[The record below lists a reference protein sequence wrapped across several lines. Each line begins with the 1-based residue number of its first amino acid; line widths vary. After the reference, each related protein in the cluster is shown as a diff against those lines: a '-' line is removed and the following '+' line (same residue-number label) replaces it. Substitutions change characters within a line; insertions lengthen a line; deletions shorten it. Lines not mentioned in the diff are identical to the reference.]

1 MDYLTVQAIVLTV
14 SYSIAISLRAAG
26 LVDNVFETTT
36 AAYCVILPP
45 SSLALRDNPVIS
57 ALLDDAGLDP
67 TRTPTAPPIALNF
80 KAISMPDRVDV
91 RISPLGRRLLISEDE
106 LEQALLAKQRNDY
119 AARIADEVAT
129 AWSSYEE
136 RLISGR
142 PSATKDAPWLQASP
156 LGLASYILA
165 LIVLIMTV
173 VVIYVRLF
181 RRKPT
186 RRFAATK
193 VEIESGAPPAP
204 PPSTTVDD
212 EVNTD
217 EQEINDLLAEF
228 PGPAFFEER
237 VPYVEILPVPAA
249 VPAAPAPVTPAPI
262 APAPTAP
269 APVAPAPT
277 ASAPIVQAPVAPAPV
292 APAPAAP
299 AAVAPAAA
307 VPAPV
312 VVPSVPLP
320 TPQNQPV
327 QSDEDD
333 DEEEDD
339 ADDIPLNPP
348 QVLDSS
354 STSSPSVSE
363 ASNDL
368 ADDPL
373 PFAHDDCLFATD
385 ANEPA
390 LPDSGPVNTTNPVP
404 CPASPVTDHDEI
416 AVVKLPSQPTETSH
430 PVQSIQ
436 PTPPLPEASVIPL
449 NSAHPEVDVTFQVAS
464 TDYGNFDIVDE
475 TSTPVVNLPRAHRE
489 EETDV
494 GLSPA
499 PPCVTE
505 FDDAALQPSSVGDSL
520 FSFFDETSPSAP
532 IVNLPR
538 TIQANEDDAGPSPV
552 PQDVAA
558 PSDDDADLSSDESEA
573 ENIDAHEMV
582 SRIRGM
588 FSLRL
593 GNDSRHRQATRIL
606 VPIAAN
612 PTASQDTDSTISSAS
627 SPQLQTPPDL
637 PVEGPA
643 PLAATNEQL
652 AQMLDNLRSKPAP
665 SSTAPSIERS
675 PLPIEEHAPSAE
687 TQSLNGPSHLD
698 FLTARLVQSAA
709 SMATRSNERVNLIAT
724 FFPDLRPID
733 DAVVSEV
740 RGQEQETSSTAED
753 DQRPVQALDSTE
765 PRESGAEE
773 EEVVNV
779 HVPDEEQAN
788 SAPIEAAPSVAEPPA
803 PLDEGAAPFTLSVAH
818 RDFRHLQEGPQDVP
832 QGGEILYIAVPQA
845 SVGRVTPQQE
855 HPQAPAIHHT
865 PHHTPQ
871 QTRSPAPVIR
881 IVPPTPPLECPRYR
895 CTSPSSVEVPN
906 DGPPAVNF
914 VWFQAPPYGIMRD
927 SQPDGLNE
935 LSQALGT
942 ATTRIEASALTVEAP
957 AAAVATYPRIDDLQE
972 SDAASSSEIEMP
984 VHSADELPETTPAVA
999 ESHDDTPALPL
1010 PNATPSEGICTET
1023 SSPAEHDLP
1032 EPVPTSSETSTPAA
1046 PTTTTSPPAHERRKT
1061 HRVKGVKIV
1070 LQSNGP
1076 RNLGR

>member
-1 MDYLTVQAIVLTV
+1 MDYLAIQAIVLV
-14 SYSIAISLRAAG
+14 ASYSIAISLRAAG

-36 AAYCVILPP
+36 AAYCVMLPP
-45 SSLALRDNPVIS
+45 TNLALHDNPVIS
-57 ALLDDAGLDP
+57 ALLDDARLDP
-67 TRTPTAPPIALNF
+67 TRTPTAPPIALDF
-80 KAISMPDRVDV
+80 KAILVPDRVDV
-91 RISPLGRRLLISEDE
+91 KISPLGRHLLISEDD
-106 LEQALLAKQRNDY
+106 LEHALLAKQRNDY

-129 AWSSYEE
+129 AWTSYEK

-156 LGLASYILA
+156 LGLASCILA

-186 RRFAATK
+186 RRFPAAK

-212 EVNTD
+212 EVTTD

-237 VPYVEILPVPAA
+237 APYVEILPVPAA
-249 VPAAPAPVTPAPI
+249 AVPAAPAPVIPAPT

-277 ASAPIVQAPVAPAPV
+277 ASAPIVQAPVAPVPV

-299 AAVAPAAA
+299 AAVAQAAA

-320 TPQNQPV
+320 ASQNQPV

-333 DEEEDD
+333 DDDEEDD

-348 QVLDSS
+348 QILDSS
-354 STSSPSVSE
+354 STSSPSDSE

-390 LPDSGPVNTTNPVP
+390 LPDSGPVHTTNRVP
-404 CPASPVTDHDEI
+404 FPASPVTDHDET

-430 PVQSIQ
+430 PVPSIQ
-436 PTPPLPEASVIPL
+436 PTPPLVEASVLPL
-449 NSAHPEVDVTFQVAS
+449 NSARPEADATFQPTS
-464 TDYGNFDIVDE
+464 TDSSIFDIADE
-475 TSTPVVNLPRAHRE
+475 TSTPAVNLPRVNRE
-489 EETDV
+489 DETDV

-499 PPCVTE
+499 PPGVTE

-520 FSFFDETSPSAP
+520 FSFFDEASPSAP
-532 IVNLPR
+532 TVNLPR
-538 TIQANEDDAGPSPV
+538 AIQANETNAGSSPTPQNVTRLFDDN
-552 PQDVAA
+552 
-558 PSDDDADLSSDESEA
+558 ADLSSDESEA
-573 ENIDAHEMV
+573 ENIDEHEMV

-593 GNDSRHRQATRIL
+593 SNDSRRRQATRIL

-612 PTASQDTDSTISSAS
+612 PTASQGSDSTTSSTS
-627 SPQLQTPPDL
+627 SPQPQTPPDL
-637 PVEGPA
+637 PVDGSA
-643 PLAATNEQL
+643 PLAATHDQL

-665 SSTAPSIERS
+665 SSTALSIERS
-675 PLPIEEHAPSAE
+675 PLPIEEPAPSAG
-687 TQSLNGPSHLD
+687 TQSINDSSHLD

-733 DAVVSEV
+733 DAAVSEV

-753 DQRPVQALDSTE
+753 DQQPMQALDDTE
-765 PRESGAEE
+765 PRESGVDDV
-773 EEVVNV
+773 EVVNV
-779 HVPDEEQAN
+779 RVPDEEPAN
-788 SAPIEAAPSVAEPPA
+788 LAPVEAAPSVPELPV
-803 PLDEGAAPFTLSVAH
+803 PLDEGAAPFTLPVSH
-818 RDFRHLQEGPQDVP
+818 HDTHQPQEGPQDVP
-832 QGGEILYIAVPQA
+832 QGGEILYIAVPQG
-845 SVGRVTPQQE
+845 STLHVPLQQE
-855 HPQAPAIHHT
+855 HPQALAIH
-865 PHHTPQ
+865 PAPEQ
-871 QTRSPAPVIR
+871 ARSPAPVIR
-881 IVPPTPPLECPRYR
+881 ITPPTPPLEGPQYR
-895 CTSPSSVEVPN
+895 CTSPASGEVPN
-906 DGPPAVNF
+906 GESPAVNF
-914 VWFQAPPYGIMRD
+914 VWFQAPPYGIMRG
-927 SQPDGLNE
+927 SQPDGSNE
-935 LSQALGT
+935 ISQALST

-972 SDAASSSEIEMP
+972 SDAASSSEIEIP
-984 VHSADELPETTPAVA
+984 VHSADELPQTTPAVA
-999 ESHDDTPALPL
+999 EAGDDTPELPL

-1023 SSPAEHDLP
+1023 SPPVEHDPP
-1032 EPVPTSSETSTPAA
+1032 EPVPTSSETSTPTAL
-1046 PTTTTSPPAHERRKT
+1046 TTTTSQSAHGRRKM

>member
-1 MDYLTVQAIVLTV
+1 MDYLIVQAIVLTV

-57 ALLDDAGLDP
+57 ALLDDARQDP
-67 TRTPTAPPIALNF
+67 IRTPTAPPIALNF
-80 KAISMPDRVDV
+80 KAISAPDRVDV
-91 RISPLGRRLLISEDE
+91 KISPLGRHLLISEDD
-106 LEQALLAKQRNDY
+106 LEHALLAKQRNDY

-129 AWSSYEE
+129 AWTSYEE

-156 LGLASYILA
+156 LGPASYIFA

-186 RRFAATK
+186 RRFPAAK
-193 VEIESGAPPAP
+193 AEVESGAPPAP

-217 EQEINDLLAEF
+217 EQEINLLLAEL

-237 VPYVEILPVPAA
+237 VPHVEILPVPAAA

-262 APAPTAP
+262 APAPAAA

-292 APAPAAP
+292 APASAPP
-299 AAVAPAAA
+299 AAVAPGAA

-333 DEEEDD
+333 DDDEDD

-348 QVLDSS
+348 QVIDSS
-354 STSSPSVSE
+354 STSSPNDSE

-390 LPDSGPVNTTNPVP
+390 LPDSSPVSTSNPVP
-404 CPASPVTDHDEI
+404 FPASPVTDHDET
-416 AVVKLPSQPTETSH
+416 AVVKLPSQPTGTSH
-430 PVQSIQ
+430 PAPPIQ
-436 PTPPLPEASVIPL
+436 PTPPFPEASVIPL
-449 NSAHPEVDVTFQVAS
+449 NSARLEVGVTFQAAS
-464 TDYGNFDIVDE
+464 TDYGIFDIVDE
-475 TSTPVVNLPRAHRE
+475 TSTPVVNLPRAHAGD
-489 EETDV
+489 ETDV

-499 PPCVTE
+499 PPCVIE
-505 FDDAALQPSSVGDSL
+505 FDDAALQSSSVGDSL

-532 IVNLPR
+532 TVNLPR
-538 TIQANEDDAGPSPV
+538 AIQANEDDASPSPI
-552 PQDVAA
+552 PQAVTGLF
-558 PSDDDADLSSDESEA
+558 DDNADLSSDESEA

-593 GNDSRHRQATRIL
+593 SNDSSRRQATRIL
-606 VPIAAN
+606 IPIAAN
-612 PTASQDTDSTISSAS
+612 PTASQDTDNTTSSTS
-627 SPQLQTPPDL
+627 SPQIQTPPDL
-637 PVEGPA
+637 PVDGPA
-643 PLAATNEQL
+643 PLAATNESL

-665 SSTAPSIERS
+665 SSTPPSIERS
-675 PLPIEEHAPSAE
+675 PLPLEEPAPSAG
-687 TQSLNGPSHLD
+687 TQSVNSPSHLD
-698 FLTARLVQSAA
+698 FLTSRLVQSAA
-709 SMATRSNERVNLIAT
+709 SMAARSNERVNLIAT
-724 FFPDLRPID
+724 FFPDLHPVN
-733 DAVVSEV
+733 DAAAFEV
-740 RGQEQETSSTAED
+740 RGQEQETSSIAED
-753 DQRPVQALDSTE
+753 DQQPMQALDDTE
-765 PRESGAEE
+765 HRESGVEE
-773 EEVVNV
+773 EEVVNA
-779 HVPDEEQAN
+779 HVPDEEPAN
-788 SAPIEAAPSVAEPPA
+788 SAPVEAAPSVAEPPA
-803 PLDEGAAPFTLSVAH
+803 PLDEGNAPFTLSVVH
-818 RDFRHLQEGPQDVP
+818 RDSQQPQEGPQDVP

-845 SVGRVTPQQE
+845 SILHVPLKQE
-855 HPQAPAIHHT
+855 HPQAPAIH
-865 PHHTPQ
+865 PAPEQ
-871 QTRSPAPVIR
+871 ARYPAPVIL
-881 IVPPTPPLECPRYR
+881 ITPPTPPLECPRYR
-895 CTSPSSVEVPN
+895 CTSPASGEVPN
-906 DGPPAVNF
+906 GESPAVNF
-914 VWFQAPPYGIMRD
+914 VWFQAPPYGIMRG
-927 SQPDGLNE
+927 SQPDGSNE
-935 LSQALGT
+935 ISQALGT
-942 ATTRIEASALTVEAP
+942 ATTRIDASALTVEAP

-984 VHSADELPETTPAVA
+984 VHSADELPKTTPAVA
-999 ESHDDTPALPL
+999 EARDDTPELPL

-1023 SSPAEHDLP
+1023 SSPVEHDPP
-1032 EPVPTSSETSTPAA
+1032 EPVPTSSETSTPTAL
-1046 PTTTTSPPAHERRKT
+1046 TTTTSQSAHGRRKT

>member
-45 SSLALRDNPVIS
+45 SSLALRDNPIIS
-57 ALLDDAGLDP
+57 ALLDDARLDP
-67 TRTPTAPPIALNF
+67 TRTPTAPPIALDF
-80 KAISMPDRVDV
+80 KAILVPNRVDV
-91 RISPLGRRLLISEDE
+91 KISPLGRRLLISEDE

-119 AARIADEVAT
+119 AARIADEVAA
-129 AWSSYEE
+129 AWTSYEK

-156 LGLASYILA
+156 IGLTSYILA

-212 EVNTD
+212 KVNTD

-237 VPYVEILPVPAA
+237 VPHVEILPVPAAA

-320 TPQNQPV
+320 TLQNQPV

-333 DEEEDD
+333 DDDEDD

-354 STSSPSVSE
+354 STSSPSDSE

-558 PSDDDADLSSDESEA
+558 PTDDDADLSSNESEA

-582 SRIRGM
+582 FRIRGM

-593 GNDSRHRQATRIL
+593 SNDLRRRQATRII
-606 VPIAAN
+606 VPIVAN
-612 PTASQDTDSTISSAS
+612 PTASQATDSTASSTS
-627 SPQLQTPPDL
+627 SPQIQTPPDL
-637 PVEGPA
+637 PVDGPA
-643 PLAATNEQL
+643 PLAATNESL
-652 AQMLDNLRSKPAP
+652 AQLLNNLRSKPAP
-665 SSTAPSIERS
+665 SSTASSITHS
-675 PLPIEEHAPSAE
+675 PLPAEESAPSTGAP
-687 TQSLNGPSHLD
+687 SVNDASHLE
-698 FLTARLVQSAA
+698 FLTSRLVQSAA
-709 SMATRSNERVNLIAT
+709 STATQSYGGVNLLPIL
-724 FFPDLRPID
+724 FPDPLPAENAAALD
-733 DAVVSEV
+733 V
-740 RGQEQETSSTAED
+740 RDQEQDASPAAED
-753 DQRPVQALDSTE
+753 DQQPVQARDDAE
-765 PRESGAEE
+765 PRGCDAEE
-773 EEVVNV
+773 GVVNA
-779 HVPDEEQAN
+779 HVPDDEPAETH
-788 SAPIEAAPSVAEPPA
+788 AEPTPSISEPIA
-803 PLDEGAAPFTLSVAH
+803 PLREGAPPLALSATRRDAP
-818 RDFRHLQEGPQDVP
+818 RPQEGSQDAPQD
-832 QGGEILYIAVPQA
+832 GEILYIAVPQV
-845 SVGRVTPQQE
+845 SIVRVTPPQG
-855 HPQAPAIHHT
+855 PQAPFT
-865 PHHTPQ
+865 RPTPQ
-871 QTRSPAPVIR
+871 QALTPAPAIR
-881 IVPPTPPLECPRYR
+881 IVPPTPPLECTRYR
-895 CTSPSSVEVPN
+895 CTSPVSGEVPN
-906 DGPPAVNF
+906 GGPAAENF
-914 VWFQAPPYGIMRD
+914 VWFQAPPYRIMRG
-927 SQPDGLNE
+927 SQQDGFNE
-935 LSQALGT
+935 LSQARDI

-957 AAAVATYPRIDDLQE
+957 AVAVATYPRIDDLQE

-984 VHSADELPETTPAVA
+984 EHSAELLPEMTPAVA
-999 ESHDDTPALPL
+999 EARDDTPQLPL
-1010 PNATPSEGICTET
+1010 PNATPIEGICTET
-1023 SSPAEHDLP
+1023 FSTAEHDLP
-1032 EPVPTSSETSTPAA
+1032 ELVPTPSEMSMPSA
-1046 PTTTTSPPAHERRKT
+1046 PTTTTSPPAHGRRKT